1 MSWIDKLIG
10 GKRAA
15 GAAPGAT
22 RFLDSEGDEDKPTR
36 EASRREMVHVV
47 LRDTMGKHGIPSDW
61 IEGRVLPMASSAGV
75 AGVHVQLVV
84 RKGEERLLAYVHP
97 FQDSFR
103 LELERIDPR
112 APEWLLGLAWEFV
125 GRSPGGAS
133 MPDPAAWVNTNA
145 ESGAVPTARRTTTE
159 HDELNRDLE
168 ALFAIRDAALK
179 SPDLP
184 QPPDFEQTLP
194 GINSRPR

>member
-97 FQDSFR
+97 FLDSFR
-103 LELERIDPR
+103 LELERIF
-112 APEWLLGLAWEFV
+112 A
-125 GRSPGGAS
+125 GGCAEGDGQS
-133 MPDPAAWVNTNA
+133 GESAAR
-145 ESGAVPTARRTTTE
+145 ARRE
-159 HDELNRDLE
+159 GFRQGHHS
-168 ALFAIRDAALK
+168 AG
-179 SPDLP
+179 S
-184 QPPDFEQTLP
+184 
-194 GINSRPR
+194 